1 LCKNSPAL
9 CVENFLSCF
18 AVTRIFTVHNKK
30 AIPRSRRPQASAE
43 KILIDNMP
51 IGKRHFSLSAPSNRY
66 FRSEVSAKQARKLQ
80 CHIENSIPTAQLD
93 AAAGFWRRGEFM
105 FRIYG
110 KYWWLFLFR
119 GVLATIFGLVALF
132 LPGITLKVMTVLLGA
147 FLVVDGLTSF
157 FVSVRS
163 RGKGLHGGAL
173 LLEGLAG
180 IIVGVLTFIW
190 PGITVL
196 ALVLIVGFWAMVT
209 GVLEIIAAVAL
220 RHEIEGEWLLG
231 LSGIVSILFSAILFV
246 QPGVGAVAIVWM
258 IGVYALFFGLA
269 MVFLGLRLRKHNLI
283 INI

>member
-1 LCKNSPAL
+1 
-9 CVENFLSCF
+9 
-18 AVTRIFTVHNKK
+18 
-30 AIPRSRRPQASAE
+30 
-43 KILIDNMP
+43 
-51 IGKRHFSLSAPSNRY
+51 
-66 FRSEVSAKQARKLQ
+66 
-80 CHIENSIPTAQLD
+80 
-93 AAAGFWRRGEFM
+93 M

-132 LPGITLKVMTVLLGA
+132 LPGITLKVMTILLGA

-157 FVSVRS
+157 LVSVRG

-246 QPGVGAVAIVWM
+246 QPGVGAVAIIWM
-258 IGVYALFFGLA
+258 IGVYALVFGLA
-269 MVFLGLRLRKHNLI
+269 MIFLGLRLRKHNLI